1 MCTSCKR
8 ANRILNKVSKY
19 SNEKHELKLTNKIF
33 NYFGNILNK
42 IIICILFVI
51 ATPIVILGVLYN
63 YIFNGKMLFRL
74 PKSILRK
81 AEPVIK
87 NELE

>member
-33 NYFGNILNK
+33 NYFGNILTK
-42 IIICILFVI
+42 
-51 ATPIVILGVLYN
+51 
-63 YIFNGKMLFRL
+63 
-74 PKSILRK
+74 
-81 AEPVIK
+81 
-87 NELE
+87 